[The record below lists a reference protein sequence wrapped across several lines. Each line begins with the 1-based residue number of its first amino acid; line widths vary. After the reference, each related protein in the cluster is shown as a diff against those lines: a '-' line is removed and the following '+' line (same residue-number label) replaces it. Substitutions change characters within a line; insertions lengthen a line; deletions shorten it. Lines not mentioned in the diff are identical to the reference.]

1 MRTALI
7 PLRTNLRNALLR
19 QKEVLSYNLAGL
31 RYIQLQDE
39 NQRSSTLL
47 EDITD
52 EEKIAE
58 LRSDLNGD
66 KKRKRVSIHV

>member
-7 PLRTNLRNALLR
+7 PLRTNLRTALLK
-19 QKEVLSYNLAGL
+19 QKEVLGYNLAGL

-39 NQRSSTLL
+39 NQRNSTLL
-47 EDITD
+47 EDVTD